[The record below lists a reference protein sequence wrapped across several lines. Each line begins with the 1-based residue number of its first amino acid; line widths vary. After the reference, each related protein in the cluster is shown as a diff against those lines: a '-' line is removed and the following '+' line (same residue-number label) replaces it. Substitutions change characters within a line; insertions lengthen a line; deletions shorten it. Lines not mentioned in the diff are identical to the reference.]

1 MMDNKIKCLYYIK
14 DLRSDKIIYIG
25 YTTDYV
31 LRKYEHFG
39 RKKQKIDLYMF
50 NEGRDNFLMEIFTNI
65 DFSVMTEDD
74 FKKKEQEL
82 IEYYDTINNGYN
94 KHRSGN
100 IANIT
105 NKNNYIKQ
113 YYIDNRKDII
123 QRSTNNLKNNRERH
137 NEYMRQYRLRKK
149 INTMSE

>member
-1 MMDNKIKCLYYIK
+1 MMDDKIKCLYYIK
-14 DLRSDKIIYIG
+14 DIRTDKIIYIG

>member
-1 MMDNKIKCLYYIK
+1 MEDKIKCLYYIK
-14 DLRSDKIIYIG
+14 DIRTDKKIYIG

-31 LRKYEHFG
+31 LRKREHFG
-39 RKKQKIDLYMF
+39 RKKQAIDLYMF

-100 IANIT
+100 IDNIANRD
-105 NKNNYIKQ
+105 NYIKQ
-113 YYIDNRKDII
+113 YYIDNKKHII
-123 QRSTNNLKNNRERH
+123 QRCTNNLKNNRERH